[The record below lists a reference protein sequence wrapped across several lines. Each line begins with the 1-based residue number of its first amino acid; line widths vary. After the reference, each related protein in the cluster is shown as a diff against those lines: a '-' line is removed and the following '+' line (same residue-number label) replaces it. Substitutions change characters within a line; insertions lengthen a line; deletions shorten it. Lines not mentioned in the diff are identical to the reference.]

1 MFPKKLP
8 PFLLRRGCGGQ
19 VGLVI
24 HSACATDDTFRGPRS
39 TVFRAAPPYSHLRE
53 RHCLYFSQK
62 LPPFLLRRGC
72 GGQVGPVIHSAC
84 AADDTFRGP
93 RSLKRSCP
101 TLRVVL
107 VSKDHARH
115 CVSCSSQKT
124 MPDTACRAR
133 LRCPVRLRRT
143 RTFEKG
149 IVYCF
154 TKSGPPSATDLGS
167 ERHCPYFDDINM
179 PSPSGFSVN
188 KISRP
193 EGRDKPGISVFLKK
207 KTQTSICFRKKRDI
221 L

>member
-62 LPPFLLRRGC
+62 LPPPSSFAEAAEDKSGLSSTALARRMILFGAPLSEEI
-72 GGQVGPVIHSAC
+72 VPDTAC
-84 AADDTFRGP
+84 RAR
-93 RSLKRSCP
+93 LKRPCP

-133 LRCPVRLRRT
+133 LRCSVRLRRT

-149 IVYCF
+149 IVNILMILLYRRYAF
-154 TKSGPPSATDLGS
+154 SGMAETDK
-167 ERHCPYFDDINM
+167 N
-179 PSPSGFSVN
+179 
-188 KISRP
+188 ISFP
-193 EGRDKPGISVFLKK
+193 V
-207 KTQTSICFRKKRDI
+207 
-221 L
+221 

>member
-72 GGQVGPVIHSAC
+72 GGQVGLVIHSAC

-115 CVSCSSQKT
+115 CVSCSS
-124 MPDTACRAR
+124 PVSRAAPPYSH
-133 LRCPVRLRRT
+133 LR
-143 RTFEKG
+143 
-149 IVYCF
+149 
-154 TKSGPPSATDLGS
+154 
-167 ERHCPYFDDINM
+167 ERHCLLFY
-179 PSPSGFSVN
+179 
-188 KISRP
+188 
-193 EGRDKPGISVFLKK
+193 
-207 KTQTSICFRKKRDI
+207 KKRPPFGHGPRIGEALPIFRRYQYAITFRFLCKQDI
-221 L
+221 TSRGPGQARHLRLSEKENANIDLFS